1 MALST
6 PDSNRLKLNAGP
18 RISRRVRIVGKI
30 RGFTDQE
37 SEISGR
43 DSKPWVTVSRPKE
56 SGSDSSGKV
65 TISFGDEG
73 SR

>member
-1 MALST
+1 MDLST
-6 PDSNRLKLNAGP
+6 PDSNRLKLNAGT
-18 RISRRVRIVGKI
+18 RVSRRVRIVGKI

-37 SEISGR
+37 SEISRR
-43 DSKPWVTVSRPKE
+43 DSKPWITVSRSKE
-56 SGSDSSGKV
+56 SDSDSSGKI